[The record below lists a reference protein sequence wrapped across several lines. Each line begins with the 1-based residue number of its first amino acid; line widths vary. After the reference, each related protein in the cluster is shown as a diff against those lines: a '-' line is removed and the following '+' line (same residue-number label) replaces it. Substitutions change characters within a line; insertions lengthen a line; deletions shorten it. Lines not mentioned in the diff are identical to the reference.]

1 MNKKALLPGQ
11 VLIFILAGL
20 IFVLILGFGYTAIN
34 DLLKSSSDISVA
46 EVKADFDSAVDSSK
60 RSFGSVRRIDL
71 RVPKGITE
79 LCFFDYGKCGN
90 DNVDIAVS
98 DSGKHI
104 SWALR
109 ACSVGS
115 ANVFSV
121 PRLVELSVP
130 SIKITEA
137 EVGSA
142 VKSFVCIKEEGGLVV
157 VKLTGRGDSVEVGK
171 WVFEE

>member
-34 DLLKSSSDISVA
+34 DLLKSSSDISIA

-60 RSFGSVRRIDL
+60 RSFGSVRKIDL
-71 RVPKGITE
+71 RVPKGVVE
-79 LCFFDYGKCGN
+79 LCFFDYGKCAN
-90 DNVDIAVS
+90 DNVDTVS

-109 ACSVGS
+109 ACSLGS

-121 PRLVELSVP
+121 PRLIELSVP
-130 SIKITEA
+130 SIRITEG

-142 VKSFVCIKEEGGLVV
+142 GKSFICIKEEGGVVV
-157 VKLTGRGDSVEVGK
+157 VKLTGKGDSVEVGK